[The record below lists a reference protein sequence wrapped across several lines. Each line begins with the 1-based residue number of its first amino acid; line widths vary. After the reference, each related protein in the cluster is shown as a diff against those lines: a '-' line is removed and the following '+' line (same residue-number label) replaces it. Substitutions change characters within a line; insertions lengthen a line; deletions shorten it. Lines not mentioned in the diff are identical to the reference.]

1 MVWRLL
7 LRLPNKLNAFVGV
20 AHKTSEQPKQHADRQ
35 DDYFLS
41 SSEVPKKDIDK
52 RDHATSYA
60 HIEPPQ
66 DPMVNPKM
74 KIHITLLTLPIRRFG
89 DDQFFEKPA
98 RCSPPACED
107 LRAKLLALASAI
119 SQQP

>member
-1 MVWRLL
+1 MRLH
-7 LRLPNKLNAFVGV
+7 NKLNAFVGV
-20 AHKTSEQPKQHADRQ
+20 AHKTSEQPKQHAEHQ
-35 DDYFLS
+35 DDCFLS

-74 KIHITLLTLPIRRFG
+74 KMHITFLPIRRFG
-89 DDQFFEKPA
+89 DDQFFEKTLDVPL
-98 RCSPPACED
+98 PPGN
-107 LRAKLLALASAI
+107 LYVQS
-119 SQQP
+119 